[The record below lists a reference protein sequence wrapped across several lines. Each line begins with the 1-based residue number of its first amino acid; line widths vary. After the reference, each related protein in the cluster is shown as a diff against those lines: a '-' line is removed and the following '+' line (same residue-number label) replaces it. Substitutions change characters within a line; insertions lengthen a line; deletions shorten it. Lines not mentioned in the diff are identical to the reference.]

1 MLDELMDGKHVLNIW
16 NIYNTTCNSPHYQLL
31 SLSWADNSRFEWN
44 LREIPEYP
52 RSKMIL
58 LIIIYYSD

>member
-31 SLSWADNSRFEWN
+31 SLSWADNSPFEWN
-44 LREIPEYP
+44 FREIPEYP
-52 RSKMIL
+52 KSKMIL